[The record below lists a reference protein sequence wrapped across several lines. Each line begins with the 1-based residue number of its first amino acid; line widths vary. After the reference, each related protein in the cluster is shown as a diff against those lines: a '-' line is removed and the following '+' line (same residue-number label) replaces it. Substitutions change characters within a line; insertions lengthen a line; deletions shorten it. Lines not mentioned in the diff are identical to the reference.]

1 MGRRV
6 IPILSVVSGRSNT
19 GKTTLLEKLIPALRS
34 KGLRIG
40 TIKHHAGNFEIDS
53 EGKDSYRHKK
63 AGASVSMIASPT
75 KIGLVA
81 DVTQELA
88 SSELVRLYMR
98 DIDLAITEGY
108 KREHMPK
115 LEVYVYQKGLDPLA
129 THDPDV
135 IAIAADRMINA
146 HVPVFLRDDYKG
158 MTDFIVTRLKLGSLQ
173 DASLSWGKE
182 GSRGTGQG
190 SRVRKRAPKS

>member
-6 IPILSVVSGRSNT
+6 IPILSVIGGRSDT

-40 TIKHHAGNFEIDS
+40 TIKHHAGDFEIDR

-81 DVTQELA
+81 DVTQELTL
-88 SSELVRLYMR
+88 SELVRLYMR

-129 THDPDV
+129 TRDPDV
-135 IAIAADRMINA
+135 IAIAADRIIDA
-146 HVPVFLRDDYKG
+146 HVPVFLRDDHKG
-158 MTDFIVTRLKLGSLQ
+158 MADFIVKKLGLK
-173 DASLSWGKE
+173 DRRNE
-182 GSRGTGQG
+182 N
-190 SRVRKRAPKS
+190 V